1 MKLIVLLFA
10 SAMAGIALAPPA
22 SAGAPTGCLV
32 DRRGGSRSDLRLRGN
47 NVWLDSL
54 AAVPARSGG
63 QTQARQEKPRLALRQ
78 RELCGMNVIWNLRPT
93 GPDHWDGGRFYNPDS
108 GKTHDLKMG
117 LTASD
122 ALEARFY
129 EGASFLGETKDAQSG
144 STRHIERLVLSWH

>member
-1 MKLIVLLFA
+1 MKLMVLLFA

-22 SAGAPTGCLV
+22 SAGAPQG
-32 DRRGGSRSDLRLRGN
+32 
-47 NVWLDSL
+47 VWLIDGE
-54 AAVPARSGG
+54 AAVQIFDCEGNLCGRILWLQSPHDPEGKLKRDKKNPDS
-63 QTQARQEKPRLALRQ
+63 ALRQ

-129 EGASFLGETKDAQSG
+129 EGASFLGQTKM
-144 STRHIERLVLSWH
+144 LSRIPHGTSKGWC

>member
-22 SAGAPTGCLV
+22 SAGAPQG
-32 DRRGGSRSDLRLRGN
+32 
-47 NVWLDSL
+47 VWLIDGEAAVQIFDCEGNLCGRILSV
-54 AAVPARSGG
+54 AVPARSGG
-63 QTQARQEKPRLALRQ
+63 QTQARQKKPRLALRQ

-129 EGASFLGETKDAQSG
+129 EGASFLGETKM
-144 STRHIERLVLSWH
+144 LSRVPHGTSKGWC